1 MSIRGAQ
8 FYQYGPG
15 LHDYENDNI
24 LIFFTSSSVSDLLA
38 KPCWCVDGTFKTTP
52 IIFYQL
58 FSISYIK
65 NHHVFPC
72 IFVLLSNKT
81 QITYVKMWRHLS
93 RLIPEMNPSTIISD
107 FEKASLNVI
116 KTYFPDTRIQGCFFH
131 LTKNVFSKVCDS
143 GLKRMYNTDP
153 VFKKQ
158 IKLLTALAYLEVNE
172 IREVFHQLYFSEELL
187 FESIIIYDYFYE
199 TYIGDNITQRNR
211 PRYPIELWRLRFA
224 DDLVTPRTNN
234 AVESW
239 HNAFKGNFSNI
250 NNSFYKFVSIL
261 RREEENIFIKRVRVE
276 SGERL
281 PISRKYSRLNEIIIN
296 IIRVK
301 GEVSLITFIN
311 NLTDIIVLDH

>member
-1 MSIRGAQ
+1 
-8 FYQYGPG
+8 
-15 LHDYENDNI
+15 
-24 LIFFTSSSVSDLLA
+24 
-38 KPCWCVDGTFKTTP
+38 
-52 IIFYQL
+52 
-58 FSISYIK
+58 
-65 NHHVFPC
+65 
-72 IFVLLSNKT
+72 
-81 QITYVKMWRHLS
+81 
-93 RLIPEMNPSTIISD
+93 
-107 FEKASLNVI
+107 
-116 KTYFPDTRIQGCFFH
+116 
-131 LTKNVFSKVCDS
+131 
-143 GLKRMYNTDP
+143 MYKTDP

-301 GEVSLITFIN
+301 GEVSLLTFIN
-311 NLTDIIVLDH
+311 NLFDIIVFDH